1 VLGVNPAEVSGVKLC
16 GRLNTTLDR
25 TMLQE
30 LSLHLGDTNYSV
42 VFTDIV
48 VLERNGCTVL
58 EPLLSRWGCRADT
71 VSTDFK
77 VCAEFVLKI
86 VSFIVH
92 AAVVGDTLFVGILVD
107 HHGVATIARAAGLAV
122 DDHLS
127 RKVKGS
133 RKIKSV

>member
-1 VLGVNPAEVSGVKLC
+1 VLRVNPAEISGVKLF
-16 GRLNTTLDR
+16 GSLNSTLNW

-30 LSLHLGDTNYSV
+30 LSLHLSDANYSV

-48 VLERNGCTVL
+48 VLESNGCTVL
-58 EPLLSRWGCRADT
+58 EVLLTRWWCRADT

-77 VCAEFVLKI
+77 ICAELALKI
-86 VSFIVH
+86 VCFIVH
-92 AAVVGDTLFVGILVD
+92 AAVVRDTLFVGILID
-107 HHGVATIARAAGLAV
+107 HSGVATIARAAGLAV